1 MLTYV
6 RVGLAALV
14 AAAILAV
21 PATPASAACPTRGN
35 DYPVLTGILQLNAAP
50 ASGVQLTA
58 SGVGFRPGTIVC
70 VEVASTPEQLATAKV
85 TKDGGFTTTVTVPN
99 LPLGQH
105 MLRATGVVVRRR
117 PDRILVGQVVGDV
130 DDGHAI
136 ESVQGNAF
144 RMVMMGH
151 RFDDGTRQS
160 PNSQEVRADL
170 RVRDAHQLLL
180 DCKQRPLFLCGAL
193 QSASEVLRRSRG
205 EYQLANVV
213 Q

>member
-6 RVGLAALV
+6 RVGLAAVV

-105 MLRATGVVVRRR
+105 MLRATGVARTGSTLILNTAFTNGYAL
-117 PDRILVGQVVGDV
+117 PSPGARILRWVLLVT
-130 DDGHAI
+130 
-136 ESVQGNAF
+136 SVIGL
-144 RMVMMGH
+144 G
-151 RFDDGTRQS
+151 
-160 PNSQEVRADL
+160 
-170 RVRDAHQLLL
+170 LLL
-180 DCKQRPLFLCGAL
+180 IRT
-193 QSASEVLRRSRG
+193 RRSRTRRFVG
-205 EYQLANVV
+205 AR
-213 Q
+213 